1 MNGFIVLFEEKEGTS
16 PLVRLLDNFERISV
30 VHHDNGGGWEPFDQ
44 HNCGPMT
51 EADLSTCFDVLY
63 SGGPIDMERL
73 NQVYTRTAPRG
84 LASIGPDTAVGFKMR
99 LCSPKRSWREARA
112 RGLLSRLSR
121 NVFGPG
127 KDRAFEAQLI
137 EDLKR
142 NNVVVFIAVRQ
153 DVFRWG
159 LSKYH
164 GDGTGKQGHI
174 QFKLAQG
181 EITRNEIP
189 TININCDRLGR
200 TVDLCEQLHAKKRQL
215 MEDLKRA
222 GVRTHALLYED
233 FLHDKPAYFR
243 RMFDL
248 LELDVSDTEIQQA
261 LEQGTF
267 FEKVHSDKISDF
279 VENHEEVLEKFGKRF
294 VSWA

>member
-1 MNGFIVLFEEKEGTS
+1 M
-16 PLVRLLDNFERISV
+16 
-30 VHHDNGGGWEPFDQ
+30 
-44 HNCGPMT
+44 
-51 EADLSTCFDVLY
+51 
-63 SGGPIDMERL
+63 
-73 NQVYTRTAPRG
+73 
-84 LASIGPDTAVGFKMR
+84 
-99 LCSPKRSWREARA
+99 
-112 RGLLSRLSR
+112 
-121 NVFGPG
+121 
-127 KDRAFEAQLI
+127 
-137 EDLKR
+137 
-142 NNVVVFIAVRQ
+142 
-153 DVFRWG
+153 
-159 LSKYH
+159 
-164 GDGTGKQGHI
+164 
-174 QFKLAQG
+174 